1 MLESKAYGAAP
12 ADQADAAPVS
22 APVATRGGWLADF
35 DFLSAISAFFAAAW
49 STDRLEL
56 RPIPVRVRHRR

>member
-1 MLESKAYGAAP
+1 MLESKAHSAAP
-12 ADQADAAPVS
+12 ADQADAAPVNP
-22 APVATRGGWLADF
+22 PVITRGGWLADF

-56 RPIPVRVRHRR
+56 RPIPVRARHRR

>member
-1 MLESKAYGAAP
+1 MLESKAYGATP
-12 ADQADAAPVS
+12 ADQAGAAPVN
-22 APVATRGGWLADF
+22 APVTTRGGWLADF

-56 RPIPVRVRHRR
+56 RPIPVRTRHRR